1 MSDEI
6 PILNMQQTKA
16 DQPLVTDVK
25 QVLVITN
32 DSTVFLT
39 KKWVSAYEMFGGRFT
54 EVRNLVDRLKKHA
67 QTSFGVIS
75 GQFGFVPSNYVI
87 MEYSNVPSCKE
98 EYEEAQER
106 TDFVGKVEFV
116 CRGFFDSIV
125 VCVPKDMFAMLMPV
139 LPRDKVIAVTSPD
152 FKDAC
157 EERGWTFLPRSGAR
171 VGNENADRIIEL
183 VDELEK

>member
-6 PILNMQQTKA
+6 PILNMQKPKA
-16 DQPLVTDVK
+16 DQPFESEVK

-54 EVRNLVDRLKKHA
+54 EVKNLAERLKKYA
-67 QTSFGVIS
+67 QVSFGVIS

-87 MEYSNVPSCKE
+87 MDYDNVPSCKE
-98 EYEEAQER
+98 EYEELQER
-106 TDFVGKVEFV
+106 TDFVGKIEFIT
-116 CRGFFDSIV
+116 RGFFDRVI
-125 VCVPKDMFAMLMPV
+125 VCVPKDMFAMLIDS
-139 LPRDKVIAVTSPD
+139 LPRGKVIAVTSPD
-152 FKDAC
+152 FKDVC

-171 VGNENADRIIEL
+171 VGSDNADRICEFIEN
-183 VDELEK
+183 LEK